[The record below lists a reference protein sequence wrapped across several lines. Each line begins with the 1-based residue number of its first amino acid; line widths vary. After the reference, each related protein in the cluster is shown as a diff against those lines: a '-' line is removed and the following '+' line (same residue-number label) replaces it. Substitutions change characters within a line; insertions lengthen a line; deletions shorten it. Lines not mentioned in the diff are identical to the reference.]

1 MQVREVQ
8 SLPGLSTVC
17 FKRRNPS
24 GLVRIVPTR
33 SACGIWYWIGTWC
46 PQKCL
51 AMGNQPL
58 VGGQPPLRNRES
70 IPLLIQ
76 FA

>member
-24 GLVRIVPTR
+24 GLVQILPTR
-33 SACGIWYWIGTWC
+33 SACGIWYWIRTQY

-51 AMGNQPL
+51 AVGNQLL
-58 VGGQPPLRNRES
+58 VGDQPPLRIRES
-70 IPLLIQ
+70 IPVSIQ